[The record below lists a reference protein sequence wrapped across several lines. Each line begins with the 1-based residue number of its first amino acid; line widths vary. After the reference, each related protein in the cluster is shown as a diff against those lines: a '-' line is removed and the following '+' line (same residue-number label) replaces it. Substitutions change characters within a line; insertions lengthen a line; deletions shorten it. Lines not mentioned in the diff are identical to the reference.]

1 MNMSPRAS
9 DEAAEAIR
17 PVPLLGASYKEV
29 ADYFHV
35 SWSTVDNTLRN
46 YEKPVRIEQ
55 GNQVGAWWFC
65 ANFGI
70 SFDLSLSPGGT
81 ITSLLLCLFLSGEAA
96 FSSDKVYAV
105 RRVRRARTNIVQEDK
120 RPLRINPIFFN
131 QKRIKGV
138 RR

>member
-1 MNMSPRAS
+1 MNMSPRVLTKRQKQFVECIAW
-9 DEAAEAIR
+9 
-17 PVPLLGASYKEV
+17 GASYKEV

-46 YEKPVRIEQ
+46 AKSRLGLSKVTEL
-55 GNQVGAWWFC
+55 GAWWFC

-70 SFDLSLSPGGT
+70 SFDLSPLARRH

-105 RRVRRARTNIVQEDK
+105 RRVRRARTEYRTRRQESSTNK
-120 RPLRINPIFFN
+120 PYIF
-131 QKRIKGV
+131 
-138 RR
+138 